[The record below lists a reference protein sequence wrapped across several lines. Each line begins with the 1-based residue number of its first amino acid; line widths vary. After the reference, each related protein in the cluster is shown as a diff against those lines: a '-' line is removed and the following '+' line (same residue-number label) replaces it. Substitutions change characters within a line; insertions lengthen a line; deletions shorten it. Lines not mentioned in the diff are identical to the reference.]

1 MHLVKIALW
10 ENSAIFWHYC
20 IFLCPVLDDIMHST
34 NERNLSLQGG
44 FKIEFKW
51 LNEGEIVKKD
61 NRIEIKAPAQTD
73 FFCGSIDECEE
84 GILPESLCNA
94 FFYYTE
100 IEGDFILKVKVS
112 HDFKDTYDSASVM
125 VMKDMNCW
133 AKCCFELTDFGTH
146 AAVSVVTKGDS
157 DDANGC
163 NLEGNTAWLQ
173 VCRVGNNFAF
183 HYYVDGKNFYMMRY
197 FHLPVDPVV
206 KVGLLAQ
213 APVGNGGIR
222 VYEDLSIQ
230 KSTVKNIR
238 AGK

>member
-1 MHLVKIALW
+1 M
-10 ENSAIFWHYC
+10 
-20 IFLCPVLDDIMHST
+20 
-34 NERNLSLQGG
+34 
-44 FKIEFKW
+44 
-51 LNEGEIVKKD
+51 
-61 NRIEIKAPAQTD
+61 APAQTD

-94 FFYYTE
+94 HYYYTE
-100 IEGDFILKVKVS
+100 VEGDFVLRVKVS

-125 VMKDMNCW
+125 VMKDLNCW
-133 AKCCFELTDFGTH
+133 GKCCFELTDFGTH

-163 NLEGNTAWLQ
+163 NLECDTAWLQ

-183 HYYVDGKNFYMMRY
+183 HYSVDGVNFFMMRY
-197 FHLPVDPVV
+197 FHLPAEPTI

-222 VYEDLSIQ
+222 VYENLSIEN
-230 KSTVKNIR
+230 KTVKNIR

>member
-1 MHLVKIALW
+1 
-10 ENSAIFWHYC
+10 
-20 IFLCPVLDDIMHST
+20 
-34 NERNLSLQGG
+34 
-44 FKIEFKW
+44 
-51 LNEGEIVKKD
+51 
-61 NRIEIKAPAQTD
+61 
-73 FFCGSIDECEE
+73 
-84 GILPESLCNA
+84 
-94 FFYYTE
+94 
-100 IEGDFILKVKVS
+100 
-112 HDFKDTYDSASVM
+112 M

-163 NLEGNTAWLQ
+163 NLEGDTAWLQ

-183 HYYVDGKNFYMMRY
+183 HYSVDGENFYMMRY